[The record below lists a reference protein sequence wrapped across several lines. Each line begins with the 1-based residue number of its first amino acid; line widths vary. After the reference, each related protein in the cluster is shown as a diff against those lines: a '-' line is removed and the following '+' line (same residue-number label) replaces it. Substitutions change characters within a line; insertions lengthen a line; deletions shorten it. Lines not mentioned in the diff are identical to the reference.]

1 MMTETQRAL
10 TVAEAAHRAARAVTV
25 DPSCEP
31 RSAAHHLVGA
41 WEALARAVCLDGHVP
56 EDISAV
62 GAWLPARLQAAIGPR
77 AVAELGRG
85 LPALQAER
93 ARPAWEPGGFPLA
106 RGEVEAHTWRLGQ
119 LLALARGEAA
129 PRPKWHKQA
138 AIAAAAAAVLL
149 IAVRPWW
156 TLTLQPWRGTYY
168 ARSDHSGKWQIRY
181 DRQIDFDWGRDAP
194 MDDVP
199 ADRFSVRW
207 DSCLHLDAP
216 TKAIFQSIS
225 DDGSRVYVDGDL
237 VVLNRTRGKTQSRGG
252 EAQLE
257 AGVHHVRVDYS
268 EFTGDA
274 HVQVLAS
281 FDAND
286 PPKPIPPSMLH
297 APRGPADEDD
307 PCE

>member
-1 MMTETQRAL
+1 M
-10 TVAEAAHRAARAVTV
+10 TV

-41 WEALARAVCLDGHVP
+41 WEALARAVCPDGHVP
-56 EDISAV
+56 EDIESV
-62 GAWLPARLQAAIGPR
+62 GGWLPARLQAAVGPR
-77 AVAELGRG
+77 AVAELGRA

-93 ARPAWEPGGFPLA
+93 SRPAWQPESFALG

-119 LLALARGEAA
+119 LIALARGEAT
-129 PRPKWHKQA
+129 PRPKWHGRA
-138 AIAAAAAAVLL
+138 AIAAAAAVVLL
-149 IAVRPWW
+149 AVRPWW

-199 ADRFSVRW
+199 ADQFSVRW

-237 VVLNRTRGKTQSRGG
+237 IVLNRTRGKTQSRGARPSSRR
-252 EAQLE
+252 ECITSASTTASSPATPTCRCWRASTRTLRRRRSLRRCCTRR
-257 AGVHHVRVDYS
+257 AGRRAKK
-268 EFTGDA
+268 TR
-274 HVQVLAS
+274 AS
-281 FDAND
+281 DFSGCGTDVW
-286 PPKPIPPSMLH
+286 LT
-297 APRGPADEDD
+297 RGRA
-307 PCE
+307 